1 MLAAAVLTTQLT
13 FFNTT
18 TADQSREFG
27 GDVKQRI
34 VELEDHQHQNN
45 QEFGVIDRALNDLN
59 VRVDVI
65 DVRGMLNNSRKL
77 NAPEKRL
84 RRDMEDH
91 VTELRQQLRDL
102 QASLKELKSAS

>member
-1 MLAAAVLTTQLT
+1 MLYQ
-13 FFNTT
+13 
-18 TADQSREFG
+18 FG

-84 RRDMEDH
+84 RDMEDH